1 MTNLKHMNLIYAVYL
16 VLSLS
21 LVNLTIDVT
30 GQQTRLEVTGAP
42 TTLNAGFNTTVVI
55 TIFNE
60 FEPIYDVDVSVSF
73 TQSQTNTISPV
84 VIGAS
89 NWKFERIGMGENV
102 TINPLIFVTES
113 AAGNAYPADISISYT
128 RLGYISPS
136 SETHTIGFYAKGQ
149 IIIIAYDFIVEIE
162 SAYESNGRISD
173 NSFPSD
179 AGSTI
184 TVTGSLLNKG
194 NIPAMFTNVTMI
206 PNPILILQPE
216 STSYLGEVDP
226 NSPAPFTL
234 EAKTSPQ
241 TENGNHTILI
251 KVEYQDQEAKT
262 YSFEKELT
270 VYVFKIQVQ
279 ESPSTSEKII
289 GIIRQ
294 NMLFVIIGIIIFI
307 FLVGLLIK
315 RLSRRG
321 VESEEFPA

>member
-1 MTNLKHMNLIYAVYL
+1 MNLIYVIFL
-16 VLSLS
+16 VLSIS
-21 LVNLTIDVT
+21 LVNLTTNVA
-30 GQQTRLEVTGAP
+30 GQQTRLEIAAET
-42 TTLNAGFNTTVVI
+42 TTLSAGFNTTVVI

-73 TQSQTNTISPV
+73 SESQTTTVSPV

-102 TINPLIFVTES
+102 TIKPLIFVAES
-113 AAGNAYPADISISYT
+113 AAGNAYPANISISYT

-149 IIIIAYDFIVEIE
+149 IIMIAYDFIVEVE
-162 SAYESNGRISD
+162 PAYEGNERTRDSV
-173 NSFPSD
+173 F

-194 NIPAMFTNVTMI
+194 NVPAMFTNVTII

-216 STSYLGEVDP
+216 SASYLGEVDP

-234 EAKTSPQ
+234 EVKISPH
-241 TENGNHTILI
+241 TKDGNHTILI
-251 KVEYQDQEAKT
+251 KVEYQDQESKT
-262 YSFEKELT
+262 HSFEKELT
-270 VYVFKIQVQ
+270 VYVFKTQVQ
-279 ESPSTSEKII
+279 ESQSTSEKII

-294 NMLFVIIGIIIFI
+294 NLLFVIIGIIIFI
-307 FLVGLLIK
+307 FLVALLIK
-315 RLSRRG
+315 RLSKRG

>member
-1 MTNLKHMNLIYAVYL
+1 VIFL
-16 VLSLS
+16 VLSIS
-21 LVNLTIDVT
+21 LVNLTRDVA
-30 GQQTRLEVTGAP
+30 GQQTRLEVTGEP
-42 TTLNAGFNTTVVI
+42 TTLSAGFNTTIVI
-55 TIFNE
+55 NIFNE

-73 TQSQTNTISPV
+73 PQSQTTTISPV

-102 TINPLIFVTES
+102 TIKPLIFVTES

-149 IIIIAYDFIVEIE
+149 IIMIAYDFIVELE
-162 SAYESNGRISD
+162 PAYEDNGRTR
-173 NSFPSD
+173 NNAFPTD

-194 NIPAMFTNVTMI
+194 NVPAMFTNVTLI

-216 STSYLGEVDP
+216 SASYLGEVDP

-234 EAKTSPQ
+234 ETKTSPHA
-241 TENGNHTILI
+241 EDGNHAILI
-251 KVEYQDQEAKT
+251 KVEYQDRESKT
-262 YSFEKELT
+262 YSFEEELT
-270 VYVFKIQVQ
+270 VYIFKTQVQ

-294 NMLFVIIGIIIFI
+294 NLLFVIIGIIIFI
-307 FLVGLLIK
+307 LLIGLLIK
-315 RLSRRG
+315 RLSKRG

>member
-1 MTNLKHMNLIYAVYL
+1 MKNVNVIYVIFL
-16 VLSLS
+16 VLSIS
-21 LVNLTIDVT
+21 LFNLKTDVT
-30 GQQTRLEVTGAP
+30 GQQTRLDIMGEP

-73 TQSQTNTISPV
+73 PQSQTTTISPV

-102 TINPLIFVTES
+102 TINPLIYVTES

-149 IIIIAYDFIVEIE
+149 IIMIIYDFIVEIE
-162 SAYESNGRISD
+162 PVYED
-173 NSFPSD
+173 NERTRDNVVPGD
-179 AGSTI
+179 TGSTI

-194 NIPAMFTNVTMI
+194 NVPAMFTNVTII

-234 EAKTSPQ
+234 ETKTSPQ
-241 TENGNHTILI
+241 AKDGNHTILI
-251 KVEYQDQEAKT
+251 KIEYQDQESKT
-262 YSFEKELT
+262 YSIEKELT
-270 VYVFKIQVQ
+270 VYIFKTQIL

-294 NMLFVIIGIIIFI
+294 NLLFVIIGMIIFI
-307 FLVGLLIK
+307 LLVAILIK
-315 RLSRRG
+315 RLSKRG
-321 VESEEFPA
+321 IESEEFPA

>member
-1 MTNLKHMNLIYAVYL
+1 MTNLKHMNLICVIFL
-16 VLSLS
+16 VLSIS
-21 LVNLTIDVT
+21 LVNLTTNVA

-60 FEPIYDVDVSVSF
+60 FEPIYDVDFSVSF
-73 TQSQTNTISPV
+73 PESQTTTVSPV

-102 TINPLIFVTES
+102 TINPLIYVTES
-113 AAGNAYPADISISYT
+113 AAGNAYPVDISISYT

-149 IIIIAYDFIVEIE
+149 IIMIAYDFIVEIE
-162 SAYESNGRISD
+162 PAYENNERTKD
-173 NSFPSD
+173 NVVPRD

-194 NIPAMFTNVTMI
+194 NVPAMFTNVTII

-216 STSYLGEVDP
+216 SISYLGEVDP

-234 EAKTSPQ
+234 ETKTSPQ
-241 TENGNHTILI
+241 AKDGNHTILI
-251 KVEYQDQEAKT
+251 KIEYQDQESKT
-262 YSFEKELT
+262 YSIEKEVK
-270 VYVFKIQVQ
+270 VYIFKTQIQ
-279 ESPSTSEKII
+279 ESPSASEKII

-294 NMLFVIIGIIIFI
+294 NLLFVIIGIIIFI
-307 FLVGLLIK
+307 LLVALLIK
-315 RLSRRG
+315 RLSKRG

>member
-1 MTNLKHMNLIYAVYL
+1 MNLICVIFL
-16 VLSLS
+16 VLSIS
-21 LVNLTIDVT
+21 LVNLTTDVA
-30 GQQTRLEVTGAP
+30 GQQTRLEVTGEP
-42 TTLNAGFNTTVVI
+42 TTLNAGFNTTVII

-73 TQSQTNTISPV
+73 PESQTTTVSPV

-89 NWKFERIGMGENV
+89 NWKIERMGMGENI
-102 TINPLIFVTES
+102 TIKPLIFVTES

-149 IIIIAYDFIVEIE
+149 IIMIAYDFIVEVE
-162 SAYESNGRISD
+162 PAYEGNGRTRD
-173 NSFPSD
+173 NAVLAD
-179 AGSTI
+179 VGSMI

-194 NIPAMFTNVTMI
+194 NVPAMFTNVTII

-234 EAKTSPQ
+234 EVKTSPH
-241 TENGNHTILI
+241 TKEGNHTILI
-251 KVEYQDQEAKT
+251 KVEYQDQESKT
-262 YSFEKELT
+262 HSFEKELT
-270 VYVFKIQVQ
+270 VYVSKTQVQ
-279 ESPSTSEKII
+279 ESQSTSEKII
-289 GIIRQ
+289 EIIRQ
-294 NMLFVIIGIIIFI
+294 NLLFVIIGIIIFI
-307 FLVGLLIK
+307 ILVTLLIK
-315 RLSRRG
+315 RLSKRG

>member
-1 MTNLKHMNLIYAVYL
+1 MNLICVIFL
-16 VLSLS
+16 VLSIS
-21 LVNLTIDVT
+21 LVNLTTDVA
-30 GQQTRLEVTGAP
+30 GQQTRLEVTGEP
-42 TTLNAGFNTTVVI
+42 TTLNAGFNTTVII

-73 TQSQTNTISPV
+73 PESQTTTVSPV

-102 TINPLIFVTES
+102 TIKPLIFVTES

-162 SAYESNGRISD
+162 PAYEGNERTRDSV
-173 NSFPSD
+173 F

-194 NIPAMFTNVTMI
+194 NVPAMFTNVTII

-234 EAKTSPQ
+234 EAKTSPHA
-241 TENGNHTILI
+241 EDGNHTILI
-251 KVEYQDQEAKT
+251 KVEYQDPESKT
-262 YSFEKELT
+262 HSLEKELT
-270 VYVFKIQVQ
+270 VYIFKTQIQ

-294 NMLFVIIGIIIFI
+294 NLLFVIIGIIIFI
-307 FLVGLLIK
+307 FLVALLIK
-315 RLSRRG
+315 RLSKRG

>member
-1 MTNLKHMNLIYAVYL
+1 MDLIYAVYL

-42 TTLNAGFNTTVVI
+42 TTLNAGFNTTVFI
-55 TIFNE
+55 TIFND

-149 IIIIAYDFIVEIE
+149 IIIIVYDFIVEIE
-162 SAYESNGRISD
+162 STYESNGRISD
-173 NSFPSD
+173 NAFPSD
-179 AGSTI
+179 VGSTI

-206 PNPILILQPE
+206 PNTILILQPE

-270 VYVFKIQVQ
+270 VYVFKTQVQ

>member
-1 MTNLKHMNLIYAVYL
+1 MNLIYAVYL

>member
-1 MTNLKHMNLIYAVYL
+1 MILIYVIFL
-16 VLSLS
+16 VLSIS
-21 LVNLTIDVT
+21 LLNLKTDVA
-30 GQQTRLEVTGAP
+30 GQQTRLDITGAP

-60 FEPIYDVDVSVSF
+60 FEPIYDVDVSISF
-73 TQSQTNTISPV
+73 PQSQTTTVSPV

-102 TINPLIFVTES
+102 TINPLIYVTES
-113 AAGNAYPADISISYT
+113 TAGNGYPAEISISYT

-136 SETHTIGFYAKGQ
+136 SETHTIGFYSKGQ
-149 IIIIAYDFIVEIE
+149 IIMMAYDFIVEVE
-162 SAYESNGRISD
+162 PAYEGNERGSD
-173 NSFPSD
+173 NGFPTD

-194 NIPAMFTNVTMI
+194 NVPAMFTNVTII
-206 PNPILILQPE
+206 PNPILILQTE

-234 EAKTSPQ
+234 ETKTSPHV
-241 TENGNHTILI
+241 ENGNHSIII

-262 YSFEKELT
+262 HSFEKELT
-270 VYVFKIQVQ
+270 IYVFKTQVP
-279 ESPSTSEKII
+279 ESQSTSEKII
-289 GIIRQ
+289 EIVRQ
-294 NMLFVIIGIIIFI
+294 NLLFVIIGIVIFI
-307 FLVGLLIK
+307 FLVALLIK
-315 RLSRRG
+315 RLSKRG